1 MQQIKLL
8 SWLDIFEMINK
19 TIIFLRTNVHD
30 KLFLADILKKY
41 LNSRYIPWLHRQ
53 QRRIPLRL
61 VIDGHVSVLTRAA
74 DAGDDAGEV
83 GAGGG
88 VGVLQAVK
96 RGVLR
101 LGAFVAV
108 GAGVAG
114 AGSSGRR
121 AGRATASA
129 TGAIALQLA
138 ASGGQRRQS
147 GQQMAYAVNQC
158 RQTMRAIG
166 SSIVCQTC
174 LLGGSALPSATLLL
188 R

>member
-1 MQQIKLL
+1 M
-8 SWLDIFEMINK
+8 
-19 TIIFLRTNVHD
+19 HD
-30 KLFLADILKKY
+30 KLFLADTLKKY

-88 VGVLQAVK
+88 VGVLQAIK

-108 GAGVAG
+108 GAVA
-114 AGSSGRR
+114 AVQVSAADER
-121 AGRATASA
+121 AGPQRPQQGQLLFNWRLFGMQAQAVDHEVA
-129 TGAIALQLA
+129 TGLA
-138 ASGGQRRQS
+138 CSAQGLRQQR
-147 GQQMAYAVNQC
+147 G
-158 RQTMRAIG
+158 IG
-166 SSIVCQTC
+166 E
-174 LLGGSALPSATLLL
+174 